1 MLAGDDDRVR
11 PRDTA
16 LATLVAVI
24 WGINFLAVDRG
35 LQDLPPFAFV
45 ALRFVFVALPAV
57 FFVPRPRIGF
67 WRVVAIGATI
77 SAGQFG
83 LLFLGMHLGAPTGL
97 APIVL
102 QAQVLFTVV
111 LSALFLRERPTGGQL
126 VGVLVGAAGLAVVAV
141 GRAAVAP
148 VLPLLIVV
156 GAAASWAVGNTL
168 TRGVKASGL
177 SLTIWSGLVVP
188 VPLAL
193 MSVIFEGPTA
203 MVDAVA
209 GISGGGILALAY
221 TVLGAS
227 LVGYGIW
234 NTLLSKYPTAS
245 VGPFAMLVPVVGVLA
260 AWIALDE
267 LPTPTEAIGAV
278 ILLIGVAATVV
289 LGRRRSRLSARSD
302 RTSTVAGIEAA
313 EPGGTGPV
321 GAVRHSDDAPVWD
334 TGSR

>member
-1 MLAGDDDRVR
+1 MR

-24 WGINFLAVDRG
+24 WGVNFLAVDRG
-35 LQDLPPFAFV
+35 LRDLPPFAFV
-45 ALRFVFVALPAV
+45 TIRFVFVALPAV

-67 WRVVAIGATI
+67 WRVVAIGASI
-77 SAGQFG
+77 SAGQFA

-111 LSALFLRERPTGGQL
+111 LSAMFLRERPTGGQL

-148 VLPLLIVV
+148 VLPVLIVV
-156 GAAASWAVGNTL
+156 GAAASWAIGNTL

-188 VPLAL
+188 IPLAL
-193 MSVIFEGPTA
+193 MSMIFEGPTA

-267 LPTPTEAIGAV
+267 LPTPTETVGAV

-289 LGRRRSRLSARSD
+289 LGRRRGRSAARSN
-302 RTSTVAGIEAA
+302 SSPAA
-313 EPGGTGPV
+313 AADPVVEPDALGAV
-321 GAVRHSDDAPVWD
+321 GAVRRTGAAPMWD
-334 TGSR
+334 TGGR

>member
-1 MLAGDDDRVR
+1 M
-11 PRDTA
+11 
-16 LATLVAVI
+16 
-24 WGINFLAVDRG
+24 
-35 LQDLPPFAFV
+35 
-45 ALRFVFVALPAV
+45 
-57 FFVPRPRIGF
+57 
-67 WRVVAIGATI
+67 
-77 SAGQFG
+77 
-83 LLFLGMHLGAPTGL
+83 
-97 APIVL
+97 
-102 QAQVLFTVV
+102 
-111 LSALFLRERPTGGQL
+111 
-126 VGVLVGAAGLAVVAV
+126 
-141 GRAAVAP
+141 
-148 VLPLLIVV
+148 LPLLIVV

-168 TRGVKASGL
+168 TRGVEASGL

-209 GISGGGILALAY
+209 RISVGGILAVAY

-289 LGRRRSRLSARSD
+289 LGRRRTRLSARSG
-302 RTSTVAGIEAA
+302 RSSTGIANVAA
-313 EPGGTGPV
+313 EHDTTAPV
-321 GAVRHSDDAPVWD
+321 GAVRHSGDAPVWD
-334 TGSR
+334 TGDR

>member
-1 MLAGDDDRVR
+1 MR

-45 ALRFVFVALPAV
+45 AVRFVFVALPAV

-126 VGVLVGAAGLAVVAV
+126 VGVLIGAAGLA
-141 GRAAVAP
+141 
-148 VLPLLIVV
+148 
-156 GAAASWAVGNTL
+156 AS
-168 TRGVKASGL
+168 
-177 SLTIWSGLVVP
+177 
-188 VPLAL
+188 
-193 MSVIFEGPTA
+193 
-203 MVDAVA
+203 
-209 GISGGGILALAY
+209 
-221 TVLGAS
+221 
-227 LVGYGIW
+227 
-234 NTLLSKYPTAS
+234 
-245 VGPFAMLVPVVGVLA
+245 
-260 AWIALDE
+260 
-267 LPTPTEAIGAV
+267 
-278 ILLIGVAATVV
+278 
-289 LGRRRSRLSARSD
+289 RSD
-302 RTSTVAGIEAA
+302 GQ
-313 EPGGTGPV
+313 P
-321 GAVRHSDDAPVWD
+321 
-334 TGSR
+334 SRRCCRC